1 MNPPDHFDVVIV
13 GAGVAGALIADALT
27 GARLRVLVLEAG
39 PDTVRR
45 FDGYTDHLRQFYA
58 AQAKGPESPWTP
70 AKAAPQAD
78 TAYLKQIDLAHPE
91 TPQPG
96 YFIQRG
102 PHLYG
107 SSYTRRWGGSTL
119 HWLGVSLRMLPE
131 DFAMQSEHGV
141 ARDWPLGYG
150 DVAPYYA
157 AAERAI
163 GVSGDVAEQ
172 RYLGVTFEDGYDY
185 PMRRIPPSWS
195 DRELATGIDGLEVTV
210 GTERISLKVRGYPAA
225 RNGVPRAGY
234 RPQGAIDIRDRGVQV
249 EQSLGE
255 RCAGNTACTPICPI
269 QARYHAGKTLAG
281 AIEGGLQVRA
291 QAVAS
296 TIVTDPADGT
306 VQRIEY
312 KRYDDPASTA
322 FTPAS
327 VTARVYVLAAHTI
340 ENAKLLLAS
349 GIAGGGVGRGLMDHP
364 ALYAWGLAPRP
375 VGAFRG
381 PLSTSGIEDCRGGRF
396 RSEHAAFRYD
406 IGNDGWRAT
415 TGAPDSTVADAVLKR
430 GLYGAKLRAALTDI
444 LPRQVRLSLA
454 VEQLP
459 DRENRISIDP
469 AHLDPIGNPLPI
481 IDYRI
486 DAYTKAG
493 MAAAARVSRA
503 IFRRAGI
510 EDRTGIDENWFPR
523 SASRAK
529 PSATTGWATS
539 PARTRWGTTRRLP
552 SSTRTSAS
560 GAIPTSSR
568 SAAAA
573 W

>member
-1 MNPPDHFDVVIV
+1 M
-13 GAGVAGALIADALT
+13 
-27 GARLRVLVLEAG
+27 
-39 PDTVRR
+39 
-45 FDGYTDHLRQFYA
+45 
-58 AQAKGPESPWTP
+58 
-70 AKAAPQAD
+70 
-78 TAYLKQIDLAHPE
+78 
-91 TPQPG
+91 
-96 YFIQRG
+96 
-102 PHLYG
+102 
-107 SSYTRRWGGSTL
+107 
-119 HWLGVSLRMLPE
+119 
-131 DFAMQSEHGV
+131 
-141 ARDWPLGYG
+141 
-150 DVAPYYA
+150 
-157 AAERAI
+157 
-163 GVSGDVAEQ
+163 SGDVAEQ

-364 ALYAWGLAPRP
+364 ALYAWGWRPGRSAP
-375 VGAFRG
+375 
-381 PLSTSGIEDCRGGRF
+381 SGGRS
-396 RSEHAAFRYD
+396 RPPAS
-406 IGNDGWRAT
+406 
-415 TGAPDSTVADAVLKR
+415 
-430 GLYGAKLRAALTDI
+430 
-444 LPRQVRLSLA
+444 
-454 VEQLP
+454 
-459 DRENRISIDP
+459 RI
-469 AHLDPIGNPLPI
+469 
-481 IDYRI
+481 
-486 DAYTKAG
+486 
-493 MAAAARVSRA
+493 AAAAASA
-503 IFRRAGI
+503 ASTRR
-510 EDRTGIDENWFPR
+510 
-523 SASRAK
+523 
-529 PSATTGWATS
+529 SATTSATTAGAPP
-539 PARTRWGTTRRLP
+539 PARPTPPWPTRC
-552 SSTRTSAS
+552 
-560 GAIPTSSR
+560 
-568 SAAAA
+568 
-573 W
+573 